1 MRVLGI
7 DPGFAR
13 VGFGIIDYVNGKEIY
28 IYSECFETS
37 SKDPFHI
44 RLRALGVKTKAL
56 CEEWRPDAVA
66 VETLFFEKNQK
77 TAMHVA
83 EARGV
88 LVYESSQMAHVTEYT
103 PLQIKMALT
112 GYGKA
117 TKDQVTFMVEKII
130 SLPLGVRL
138 DDELDAL
145 AIAITH
151 GAFYRPGKAT
161 FPLA

>member
-7 DPGFAR
+7 DPGFGR
-13 VGFGIIDYVNGKEIY
+13 VGFGIIDYVNGKEVY
-28 IYSECFETS
+28 VYSECFETS
-37 SKDPFHI
+37 PKDAFVH
-44 RLRALGVKTKAL
+44 RLAAVGKKTKEI
-56 CEEWRPDAVA
+56 CSTWKPDTIAI
-66 VETLFFEKNQK
+66 ETLFFEKNQK

-88 LVYESSQMAHVTEYT
+88 IVYESSQMAHVAEYT

-151 GAFYRPGKAT
+151 GAFYRPSKAT